1 MNSTNLYQHY
11 CDQRRAAHQFRS
23 LKDSQVLPGGEVL
36 RDGRKLLNFASN
48 DYLGLSQHPALIAA
62 SKDYAARYGAGSAAS
77 RLITGNHPLYGQL
90 ETKLAKGKGTEA
102 ALIFNSGYQANLSV
116 LAALAD
122 SDALGQNVT
131 VLADRLSHN
140 SLLQGAL
147 LSGTRLQRFQH
158 NDYDHLENLLRGQQD
173 KNSHVIIVT
182 ESVFGMDGDCPDLAA
197 LITLKNKFG
206 AMLYVDEAHA
216 TGVYG
221 VDGFGMAA
229 DHKGQIDIVM
239 GTFGKALGSFGA
251 YIACNAVL
259 RDYLL
264 QRCGGMIYST
274 ALPPSVLGSIEA
286 ALDLLPQM
294 HDARFYLASQ
304 AKRVRQTLMQ
314 QGWNI
319 GTSTTHIIPL
329 LLGGEESA
337 TSLAQELEHKGI
349 LAPAIRPPT
358 VPAASSRLRL
368 SLSAVH
374 DISAIDHLLT
384 ILADE
389 TRNAA

>member
-1 MNSTNLYQHY
+1 MTSDNPYQHY
-11 CDQRRAAHQFRS
+11 CDQRRSAHQFRS
-23 LKDSQVLPGGEVL
+23 LKNSEIHSHGKVL
-36 RDGRKLLNFASN
+36 RDGQELINFASN

-62 SKDYAARYGAGSAAS
+62 SQDYAARFGAGSTAS
-77 RLITGNHPLYGQL
+77 RLITGNHPFYHRL
-90 ETKLAKGKGTEA
+90 EDKLANGKGTQA

-122 SDALGQNVT
+122 GDALGKPVT

-147 LSGTRLQRFQH
+147 LSGARLQRFQH
-158 NDYDHLENLLRGQQD
+158 NDYEHLENLLRGLQD
-173 KNSHVIIVT
+173 KNTHVIIVT
-182 ESVFGMDGDCPDLAA
+182 ESVFGMDGDCSDLPTLIA
-197 LITLKNKFG
+197 LKQKYS

-216 TGVYG
+216 TGVFG
-221 VDGFGMAA
+221 ADGFGMAA
-229 DHKGQIDIVM
+229 DYKGQIDVVM

-251 YIACNAVL
+251 YIACSFVL

-274 ALPPSVLGSIEA
+274 ALPPSILGTIEA
-286 ALDLLPQM
+286 ALELLPHLQ
-294 HDARFYLASQ
+294 DARTYLLQKSA
-304 AKRVRQTLMQ
+304 RVRQGLKQ

-319 GTSTTHIIPL
+319 GASTTHIIPL

-337 TSLAQELEHKGI
+337 TGLAHRLENKGI

-358 VPAASSRLRL
+358 VPAGTSRLRL
-368 SLSAVH
+368 SLSAAHTADVL
-374 DISAIDHLLT
+374 AHLLSA
-384 ILADE
+384 LADE
-389 TRNAA
+389 KKSAA